1 MIDYNKLISVFQN
14 HYNGFVKRVP
24 LETLCFSLDLEFT
37 KNNTRQIRRAIHD
50 LRAEGTLIISNSKSS
65 SYWLTTKELIEND
78 PEEKEQVK
86 CMMFETISR
95 IGKLNEIVKPLK
107 KALKVNEQLELDYK

>member
-50 LRAEGTLIISNSKSS
+50 LRTEGTLIISNSKSS
-65 SYWLTTKELIEND
+65 GYWFTTKELIEND
-78 PEEKEQVK
+78 PEEKEQVEF
-86 CMMFETISR
+86 MLRETYSR
-95 IGKLNEIVKPLK
+95 MKKLKEIADPLR
-107 KALKVNEQLELDYK
+107 KALKVNEQMELWW